1 MSTQARAAQEA
12 AFTEFAQARM
22 PHLYRSAWLLCGD
35 RHRAEDL
42 VQETLARVYSRWGP
56 AIANPAAY
64 AQTTLTRT
72 WISQQRRRS
81 THERPVERFP
91 DTAAPS
97 APDELRLTLLTALA
111 GLDPLDRAVVVLRHL
126 DDLSTDEVAHQLGL
140 SNGAV
145 RKRLMRAL
153 QRLRDQ
159 LDVPFTDLVPEGVPS

>member
-1 MSTQARAAQEA
+1 M
-12 AFTEFAQARM
+12 
-22 PHLYRSAWLLCGD
+22 
-35 RHRAEDL
+35 
-42 VQETLARVYSRWGP
+42 GP

-91 DTAAPS
+91 DAP
-97 APDELRLTLLTALA
+97 APTGQDELRFTLMAALA
-111 GLDPLDRAVVVLRHL
+111 GLDPLDRAIVVLRYL
-126 DDLSTDEVAHQLGL
+126 DDLSTDEVAGLLDL

-153 QRLRDQ
+153 RRLRDH
-159 LDVPFTDLVPEGVPS
+159 LGVPFSDLLPEGVLS